1 MEDKEIKFKKEIL
14 FDYLNRELEKDNI
27 GRDNSFS
34 LKDAISLVFRP
45 KKEKIIPQK
54 ENTHYE
60 KMKKIFQKEK
70 EDNNHPEKTK
80 FKKERKNENKYKAD
94 NNDENDEEE
103 EERIKKIL
111 SGDES
116 LFETNLSSQLDLLLQ
131 KIELNRDI
139 VNPLKKI
146 DELKKI
152 TPEFFFD
159 SWKNSF
165 TNEKFKN
172 HRTYKYYVNPDN
184 ITSAKNL
191 GIYLEEL
198 LQGININ
205 LEKKDPSE
213 LEQKVE
219 NE

>member
-1 MEDKEIKFKKEIL
+1 
-14 FDYLNRELEKDNI
+14 
-27 GRDNSFS
+27 
-34 LKDAISLVFRP
+34 
-45 KKEKIIPQK
+45 
-54 ENTHYE
+54 
-60 KMKKIFQKEK
+60 MKKIFQKEK

-94 NNDENDEEE
+94 NYDENDEE

-111 SGDES
+111 SGDEN

-172 HRTYKYYVNPDN
+172 HPTYKYYVNPDN